1 MIKSLGAKEKILETV
16 VTLLKDKKDISTVT
30 NRDIA
35 SLAGV
40 NSALINYYYQSREN
54 LIYMAVGICMG
65 NVFDDIIE
73 KAANDGSPIERLKNM
88 IKAISEVG
96 FHNFPLSLITVATE
110 MKDGGLITNKQILPI
125 LREIF
130 GSSKTE
136 TELKIIACQLL
147 TPIQIIFM
155 NADAYKNYF
164 RCELFDDTSRNKM
177 IDTMFDNLFNGIL
190 PKE

>member
-1 MIKSLGAKEKILETV
+1 MNESLGAKEKILETV

-30 NRDIA
+30 NRQIA

-40 NSALINYYYQSREN
+40 NSALINYYFQSKEN
-54 LIYMAVGICMG
+54 LINMAVGICMG
-65 NVFDDIIE
+65 NVFEEIME
-73 KAANDGSPIERLKNM
+73 KAANDGCPIERLKNM

-96 FHNFPLSLITVATE
+96 FHNFNLSMITVVTE
-110 MKDGGLITNKQILPI
+110 MKEGGLNTNQQILPI

-147 TPIQIIFM
+147 TPIQIIFL
-155 NADAYKNYF
+155 NAYTYKNYLK
-164 RCELFDDTSRNKM
+164 CELFDDITRNKM
-177 IDTMFDNLFNGIL
+177 IDAMFDNLFNGIL